1 MMYSKHDFSRIEKH
15 LEPVPACPLCGGRK
29 HSQLYTFQPF
39 EVVRCM
45 HCSLGYLSPRL
56 TEKAM
61 MAQYQDPGYFE
72 DSNGCGYEDY
82 RLQEAG
88 LRYSFRNLLRIL
100 ARKGLTR
107 GALLEIGCGPGLFLD
122 ESRRYFG
129 YRVGTEFSADI
140 AQQALKF
147 ADRMVIGGL
156 EHLDETD
163 YFDVIIAISV
173 IEHVYEPIPF
183 LVSMCNH
190 LRTGGA
196 VVLVTPDLDGLWRRL
211 FRSRWPSFKIPEHV
225 IYFNTET
232 LRQLGTESGLQ
243 KVDLFGFTQIFP
255 LSLIL
260 NKLCIRHTP
269 PWFQRFLLPVPY
281 TMICSVLRRTD

>member
-29 HSQLYTFQPF
+29 HSQLYAFQPF

-56 TEKAM
+56 SEEAM
-61 MAQYQDPGYFE
+61 MAQYQDPEYFE
-72 DSNGCGYEDY
+72 GSNGCGYEDY
-82 RLQEAG
+82 KLQEAG
-88 LRYSFRNLLRIL
+88 LRYSFRNLLHIL
-100 ARKGLTR
+100 EKKGLTG

-122 ESRRYFG
+122 EAKKYFG

-147 ADRMVIGGL
+147 ADRIIVGGL
-156 EHLDETD
+156 EHLEETD

-183 LVSMCNH
+183 LASICNH

-281 TMICSVLRRTD
+281 TMICSVLRRID